1 MSKTI
6 EEILTPKPGGA
17 RPRIYAYSI
26 NDEAHKG
33 LLKVGQTTRNV
44 KRRVAEQVK
53 TAAIKNYRIE
63 LDESAER
70 DDGTIFSDHEVR
82 AALVRK
88 KFANTDLEW
97 MRCSL
102 NDVKTVLTE
111 LRTGQRFT
119 GTHHQTFL
127 MRSEQA
133 EAVRKTSDYF
143 GSIWAE
149 DQHAVPRF
157 LWNAKMR
164 FGKTFTTYQLAR
176 SLRAR
181 RVLVLTFKPAVEDA
195 WQTDLESHIDFEG
208 WHYLSRN
215 SNNDPTEIH
224 DDEPVVYFGSFQD
237 LLGRDKAGNIKSRNE
252 WLHTL
257 NWDLVVF
264 DEYHFGAWRETAKE
278 LFEGEEEAVAKK
290 EAQLEYAA
298 ALEVVNEDLGVLSEK
313 EIEFL
318 PITTKAYLYLSG
330 TPFKALA
337 TGEFIEEQ
345 IFNWTY
351 TDEQRAKEEFAA
363 RNPGEWNPYG
373 ALPQMRLLTY
383 QMPDELLTVA
393 SAGEFDE
400 FDLNA
405 FFAATG
411 TGERAH
417 FEHTSDVQ
425 KWLDI
430 IRGQYA
436 PKVVEGLKTGSPPP
450 FPYSDVR
457 LLPYLQHSFWFLP
470 NVAACQAMANLLAA
484 KHNIFWHEYEVVMA
498 AGASAGIGL
507 EALPPVR
514 KAIGSGFTTKT
525 VTLSCGKL
533 TTGVTVPQW
542 SSILM
547 LRNLKSPETYF
558 QSAFR
563 VQSPWSIQNPNGDN
577 PNEEEILKPVCFVF
591 DFAPTR
597 ALRQLSEYGIGLSPT
612 ESNPENAVRELVS
625 FLPVLAYD
633 GANMTQ
639 IDAGG
644 ILDVA
649 MAGTSA
655 TLLARKW
662 ESALL
667 VNVDNDTLRRV
678 FDNPEAMAAVER
690 IEGWRTLGD
699 NIIETIINRS
709 EKVKELKNKAKGKEL
724 TENQKK
730 QLTEAEKEY
739 KSKRKLVQEKLIK
752 FATRIPAFMYLTD
765 FRENTL
771 QDVITKLEPDL
782 FLTVTGLT
790 VTDFH
795 LLVRLKVF
803 NTEQMNQAVFAFRR
817 YEDASLRYTGIES
830 HEGLA
835 HYGLYD
841 TVVGMK

>member
-1 MSKTI
+1 MSKPTI
-6 EEILTPKPGGA
+6 EEILTPKPGA
-17 RPRIYAYSI
+17 SPRIYAYSI
-26 NDEAHKG
+26 DDNAHRG
-33 LLKVGQTTRNV
+33 LLKVGQTTRDV
-44 KRRVAEQVK
+44 KQRIAEQLK
-53 TAAIKNYRIE
+53 TAAIQNYRIE
-63 LDESAER
+63 LDELAAR
-70 DDGTIFSDHEVR
+70 DDGTLFSDFDVR
-82 AALVRK
+82 AALVK
-88 KFANTDLEW
+88 KGFENVQLEW
-97 MRCSL
+97 VRCGVDDL
-102 NDVKTVLTE
+102 RTVLAE
-111 LRTGQRFT
+111 LRTGQQFTRNHHLRFT
-119 GTHHQTFL
+119 
-127 MRSEQA
+127 MRREQA
-133 EAVRKTSDYF
+133 EAVNKTHGYF
-143 GSIWAE
+143 HSIWKE
-149 DQHAVPRF
+149 DMHAIPRF

-164 FGKTFTTYQLAR
+164 FGKTFTAYQLAKK
-176 SLRAR
+176 LGAK
-181 RVLVLTFKPAVEDA
+181 RVLVVTFKPAVEDA
-195 WQTDLESHIDFEG
+195 WQTDLETHVDFDG
-208 WHYLSRN
+208 WQYLSR
-215 SNNDPTEIH
+215 SSGSDPRTI
-224 DDEPVVYFGSFQD
+224 DGKKPFVYFGSFQD
-237 LLGRDKAGNIKSRNE
+237 LLGRDKAGNIKPKNE
-252 WLHTL
+252 WLHVI

-278 LFEGEEEAVAKK
+278 LFEGEEVAVAKK
-290 EAQLEYAA
+290 ETKLEYAGE
-298 ALEVVNEDLGVLSEK
+298 LEDVNEDLSVLSEK
-313 EIEFL
+313 EAEFL

-337 TGEFIEEQ
+337 NGEFIEEQ

-351 TDEQRAKEEFAA
+351 TDEQRAKEEYAA
-363 RNPGEWNPYG
+363 AKPGKWNPYG

-383 QMPDELLTVA
+383 QMPDELVSIA

-400 FDLNA
+400 FDLNE
-405 FFAATG
+405 FFAASG
-411 TGERAH
+411 TGKSAQFKHKDE
-417 FEHTSDVQ
+417 VQ

-436 PKVVEGLKTGSPPP
+436 PKVVESLKTGTRPP

-470 NVAACQAMANLLAA
+470 NVAACHAMANLLAE
-484 KHNIFWHEYEVVMA
+484 KQNVFWHEYRVVAA

-507 EALPPVR
+507 DALPPVR
-514 KAIGSGFTTKT
+514 RAIGSGFDTKT
-525 VTLSCGKL
+525 ITLSCGKL

-558 QSAFR
+558 QAAFR
-563 VQSPWSIQNPNGDN
+563 VQSPWSIKNPNGND
-577 PNEEEILKPVCFVF
+577 PNEELVLKPVCFVF

-597 ALRQLSEYGIGLSPT
+597 ALRQLSEYGIGLSPNDT
-612 ESNPENAVRELVS
+612 NPENAVRDLVS

-639 IDAGG
+639 IDPGG
-644 ILDVA
+644 ILDIA

-667 VNVDNDTLRRV
+667 VNVDNDTLGRILK
-678 FDNPEAMAAVER
+678 NPEAMAAVER
-690 IEGWRTLGD
+690 IEGWRSLGD
-699 NIIETIINRS
+699 NIIETIINKS
-709 EKVKELKNKAKGKEL
+709 EKVKELKNKAKEKDL
-724 TENQKK
+724 TKK
-730 QLTEAEKEY
+730 QQKQLSDEEKEY

-782 FLTVTGLT
+782 FLAVTGLT
-790 VTDFH
+790 VKDFH

-830 HEGLA
+830 HDGLT

-841 TVVGMK
+841 TVVEKA

>member
-1 MSKTI
+1 MSKPI
-6 EEILTPKPGGA
+6 EEILAPKPQA
-17 RPRIYAYSI
+17 RPRIYAYAI
-26 NDEAHKG
+26 NDAAHKG
-33 LLKVGQTTRNV
+33 LLKVGQTIRDV
-44 KRRVAEQVK
+44 KQRVVEQTK
-53 TAAIKNYRIE
+53 TAAIKAIIV

-70 DDGTIFSDHEVR
+70 DDGGIFSDHEVR
-82 AALVRK
+82 AALRRK
-88 KFANTDLEW
+88 GHENPSLEW
-97 MRCSL
+97 MRCTVK
-102 NDVKTVLTE
+102 DVQAALIA
-111 LRTGQRFT
+111 LRKGQPIAGVRDQHFPP
-119 GTHHQTFL
+119 
-127 MRSEQA
+127 RAEQQ
-133 EAVRKTSDYF
+133 EAVGRTFTYF
-143 GSIWAE
+143 QSIWAE
-149 DQHAVPRF
+149 NRKAVPRF

-164 FGKTFTTYQLAR
+164 FGKTFTTYQLAKK
-176 SLRAR
+176 LGAK
-181 RVLVLTFKPAVEDA
+181 RVLVVTFKPAVEDA
-195 WQTDLESHIDFEG
+195 WQTDLESHTDFEG
-208 WHYLSRN
+208 WQYLSRN
-215 SNNDPTEIH
+215 SGSDPTQISAKQ
-224 DDEPVVYFGSFQD
+224 PLVYFGSFQD
-237 LLGRDKAGNIKSRNE
+237 LLGRDKAGNIKARNE
-252 WLHTL
+252 WLHTIH
-257 NWDLVVF
+257 WDLVVF

-278 LFEGEEEAVAKK
+278 LFEGEDAAVAKK
-290 EAQLEYAA
+290 EASLEYADD
-298 ALEVVNEDLGVLSEK
+298 LEDVNEDLSVLSES
-313 EIEFL
+313 EAEFL
-318 PITTKAYLYLSG
+318 PIMTRAYLYLSG

-351 TDEQRAKEEFAA
+351 TDEQRAKAEFAA
-363 RNPGEWNPYG
+363 KNPGKRNPYG

-383 QMPDELLTVA
+383 QMPDELLAIA

-411 TGERAH
+411 EGKAAVFKHKT
-417 FEHTSDVQ
+417 DVQ

-430 IRGQYA
+430 IRGGYA
-436 PKVVEGLKTGSPPP
+436 PQAVESLKTGTRPP

-470 NVAACQAMANLLAA
+470 NVAACHAMANLLAERQ
-484 KHNIFWHEYEVVMA
+484 NTFWRDYKVVVA
-498 AGASAGIGL
+498 AGTSAGIGL
-507 EALPPVR
+507 DALPPVR
-514 KAIGSGFTTKT
+514 QAICSGFETKT
-525 VTLSCGKL
+525 ITLSCGKL
-533 TTGVTVPQW
+533 TTGVTVAQW

-558 QSAFR
+558 QAAFR
-563 VQSPWSIQNPNGDN
+563 VQSPWSIKNPNGDN
-577 PNEEEILKPVCFVF
+577 PNEEEVLKPICFVF

-597 ALRQLSEYGIGLSPT
+597 ALRQLSEYGIGLSPGET
-612 ESNPENAVRELVS
+612 NPENAVRELVS

-644 ILDVA
+644 ILDIA

-678 FDNPEAMAAVER
+678 LDNPEAMAAVER
-690 IEGWRTLGD
+690 IEGWRALGD
-699 NIIETIINRS
+699 NIIETIINKSDR
-709 EKVKELKNKAKGKEL
+709 VKELKNKAKDSDLTPKEKKEL
-724 TENQKK
+724 SDE
-730 QLTEAEKEY
+730 EKEY

-782 FLTVTGLT
+782 FLAVTGLT
-790 VTDFH
+790 VADFH

-803 NTEQMNQAVFAFRR
+803 NTERMNEAVFAFRR

-830 HEGLA
+830 HKGLT

-841 TVVGMK
+841 TVVARE